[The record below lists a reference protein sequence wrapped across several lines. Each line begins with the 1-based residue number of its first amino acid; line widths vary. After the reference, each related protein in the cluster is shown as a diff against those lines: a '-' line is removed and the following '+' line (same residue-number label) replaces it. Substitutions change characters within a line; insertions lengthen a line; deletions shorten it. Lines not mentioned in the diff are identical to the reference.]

1 MLYVINLTV
10 QVMNVK
16 FVQKMNIKNKN
27 STENQEDLN
36 ILRKIHK
43 NPDIT
48 QRRMATDLGLSL
60 GKLNYCLVKLKEK
73 GVIKIKNFAKN
84 PKKIKYIYL
93 LTPKGIALK
102 TKLTVNFMKRKMIEY
117 DELKKELKK

>member
-16 FVQKMNIKNKN
+16 FVQKMNMKNKN
-27 STENQEDLN
+27 PHENQEDLN

-48 QRRMATDLGLSL
+48 QRRMANDLGLSL
-60 GKLNYCLVKLKEK
+60 GKLNYCLVK
-73 GVIKIKNFAKN
+73 
-84 PKKIKYIYL
+84 
-93 LTPKGIALK
+93 
-102 TKLTVNFMKRKMIEY
+102 
-117 DELKKELKK
+117 

>member
-1 MLYVINLTV
+1 
-10 QVMNVK
+10 MN
-16 FVQKMNIKNKN
+16 MKNKN
-27 STENQEDLN
+27 SHENQEDLD

-73 GVIKIKNFAKN
+73 GVIKINNFAKN
-84 PKKIKYIYL
+84 PKKIRYIYL

-102 TKLTVNFMKRKMIEY
+102 TKLTLNFMKRKMIEY
-117 DELKKELKK
+117 DELKNELKK